1 MAKDLDE
8 MLSRI
13 EQQEKAIAAK
23 NQEIEECKTAVERL
37 QKINESLQNTIE
49 KLTTRLEICES
60 NIDHDKEKKE
70 ALLTKTEFQRVTY
83 VWLVPVDDLKH
94 KEQFSSTFYV
104 GSESLCFQLGIT
116 NVYGKLSV
124 GLYRYRAAGNSSYA
138 YIARP
143 LNFVFRIFI
152 LGPNGVEQYYVSCNS
167 NSGYF
172 SIGDYYERSMPVCLP
187 IFDVEDPQFRN
198 LFYNGR
204 LQIHCEVKPLIEL

>member
-1 MAKDLDE
+1 

-13 EQQEKAIAAK
+13 DQQEIAIAAK
-23 NQEIEECKTAVERL
+23 NQEIEECKTTVERL

-49 KLTTRLEICES
+49 KLTTRREICES

-83 VWLVPVDDLKH
+83 VWLVPVDDLKR
-94 KEQFSSTFYV
+94 KEQFSSRFYV

-116 NVYGKLSV
+116 NVLGKLSV
-124 GLYRYRAAGNSSYA
+124 GLYRNRPFGHSRYT

-152 LGPNGVEQYYVSCNS
+152 LGPDRVEQRYVSCNS

-172 SIGDYYERSMPVCLP
+172 SIGDYYERSIPLYLP

-198 LFYNGR
+198 LFYDGR

>member
-1 MAKDLDE
+1 

-13 EQQEKAIAAK
+13 DQQEIAIAAK
-23 NQEIEECKTAVERL
+23 NQEIEECKTTVERL

-83 VWLVPVDDLKH
+83 VWLVPVDDLKR
-94 KEQFSSTFYV
+94 KEPFSSRFYV

-116 NVYGKLSV
+116 NVLGKLSV
-124 GLYRYRAAGNSSYA
+124 GLYRNRPFGHSRYT

-152 LGPNGVEQYYVSCNS
+152 LGPDRVEQRYVSCNS

-172 SIGDYYERSMPVCLP
+172 SIGDYYERSIPLYLP

-198 LFYNGR
+198 LFYDGR